1 MTLRSIFVSASVAC
15 IALLSTSVQA
25 HDPSLHEPAAKP
37 AKATPVNCVQLE
49 DTARYS
55 NDLTVPDIKALKTKC
70 DAEKSAAAKKLA
82 ASKSK

>member
-1 MTLRSIFVSASVAC
+1 MTFRSVFLSTSVVC

-37 AKATPVNCVQLE
+37 AKATPVTCVQLE

-55 NDLTVPDIKALKTKC
+55 SDLTVPAIKALKTRC
-70 DAEKSAAAKKLA
+70 DAEKSAAAKKPA
-82 ASKSK
+82 TSKSK